1 MQEKEEK
8 GKEKKKIKKSWQVRG
23 HMEGYDLPNTHGTWM
38 DKI

>member
-1 MQEKEEK
+1 MQEKEDK
-8 GKEKKKIKKSWQVRG
+8 GKEKKKIKKNWQVRG